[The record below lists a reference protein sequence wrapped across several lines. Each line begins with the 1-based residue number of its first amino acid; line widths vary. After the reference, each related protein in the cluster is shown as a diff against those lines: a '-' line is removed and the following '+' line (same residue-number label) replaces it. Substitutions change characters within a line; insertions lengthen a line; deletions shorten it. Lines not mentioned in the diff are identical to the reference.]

1 MFFSTKARYGLR
13 AMVEL
18 AMHYG
23 NGALQ
28 LREVARRQGISEK
41 YLEHL
46 FRFLRMSGL
55 VRSVRGASGGY
66 ILARPPGEITVL
78 EVVEALEGALD
89 PVECVGNHGVCAR
102 EDMCVARDVWVGVK
116 EVLSRYFSSI
126 TLEDLAERAASR
138 KGEKGS

>member
-1 MFFSTKARYGLR
+1 MFLSTKARYGLR

-23 NGALQ
+23 DGALQ

-78 EVVEALEGALD
+78 EVVEALEGVLD
-89 PVECVGNHGVCAR
+89 PVECVSNQGVCSK
-102 EDMCVARDVWVGVK
+102 EDICVARDVWVGVK
-116 EVLSRYFSSI
+116 NVLYQYLSSI
-126 TLEDLAERAASR
+126 TLEDLAEKAASR
-138 KGEKGS
+138 RGERTS